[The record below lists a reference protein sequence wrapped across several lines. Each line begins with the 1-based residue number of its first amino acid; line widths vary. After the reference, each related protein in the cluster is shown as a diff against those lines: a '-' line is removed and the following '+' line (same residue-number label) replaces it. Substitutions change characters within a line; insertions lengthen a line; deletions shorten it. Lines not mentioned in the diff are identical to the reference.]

1 MDLLHPNSTT
11 GLIMAEE
18 KKPIITIENISKIF
32 PGVKALDQVNLK
44 FYEGEVHA
52 VIGENGAGKSTMMNL
67 LAGEI
72 QPDEGTIYFQ
82 GKPVKIPHPNFSHNL
97 GIKVVYQELALC
109 PNLTIAENISLNTIC
124 TEIDLSMV
132 KREKFMETARTV
144 LANLGVEGMD
154 VNRPVGSLTVAE
166 QQMIE
171 IAKAIS
177 MNVKVLVLDEPNSA
191 FTYEETQHLFKVI
204 RQLAQNNVAVI
215 YVSHR
220 LEEVLEICDR
230 ISVLRD
236 GKMVGE
242 TLSSDSSVDGLISM
256 MVGREVDDLYKRSED
271 HNPSSRVLLEV
282 KDLSTEDGVKKIS
295 FKVHQG
301 EILGFAGLPDSY
313 KDTLIE
319 TCMGL
324 HKYTGEI
331 KIKEI
336 PAQLVSPADAIDHH
350 LAFIPAD
357 RRGSGS
363 IPRLDVKSNI
373 ITSSLGSVSRSGI
386 LNPRKITEVCN
397 EYVGK
402 MNIKISTIDQLMGT
416 LSGGNQQKV
425 ILARGLATDPTVL
438 LLHEPTRGIDVAAKA
453 EIYNILQQ
461 LAKQDFGV
469 IIVSSEIA
477 ELIGQ
482 CDRILVMHEGN
493 ISGEFDRKNAAE
505 EPILACAMG
514 QYQ

>member
-1 MDLLHPNSTT
+1 
-11 GLIMAEE
+11 MAEV
-18 KKPIITIENISKIF
+18 KKPIIKIDNISKVF
-32 PGVKALDQVNLK
+32 PGVKALDKVNLD

-52 VIGENGAGKSTMMNL
+52 VIGENGAGKSTLMNL

-72 QPDEGTIYFQ
+72 QPDEGEIYFQ
-82 GKPVKIPHPNFSHNL
+82 GNLVKISHPNFSHNL

-109 PNLTIAENISLNTIC
+109 PNLTIAENVSLNTIY
-124 TEIDLSMV
+124 TENDLSLV
-132 KREKFMETARTV
+132 KREKFINTARTV

-154 VNRPVGSLTVAE
+154 VNRPVGNLSVAG
-166 QQMIE
+166 QQMVE

-191 FTYEETQHLFKVI
+191 FTYEETQHLFNVI
-204 RQLAQNNVAVI
+204 RQLTKNNVSVI

-220 LEEVLEICDR
+220 LEEVLEISDR

-236 GKMVGE
+236 GRMVGE
-242 TLSSDSSVDGLISM
+242 IHAAESTVDGLISM
-256 MVGREVDDLYKRSED
+256 MVGREVDDLYQRSED
-271 HNPSSRVLLEV
+271 HIPESRVLLEV
-282 KDLSTEDGVKKIS
+282 RDLSTERGVNKVS

-301 EILGFAGLPDSY
+301 EIIGFAGLPDSY
-313 KDTLIE
+313 KDVLIE

-331 KIKEI
+331 KVRDKT
-336 PAQLVSPADAIDHH
+336 AKMDSPADAIDHH

-363 IPRLDVKSNI
+363 IPRLDVRSNI
-373 ITSSLGSVSRSGI
+373 ITSSLRSVSQSGI
-386 LNPRKITEVCN
+386 LNPGKIKEICET
-397 EYVGK
+397 YVEK
-402 MNIKISTIDQLMGT
+402 MDIKISTINQLMGT

-425 ILARGLATDPTVL
+425 ILARGLATGPTVL

-453 EIYNILQQ
+453 EIYHILQQ

-514 QYQ
+514 QYQKVA